1 MSEAAVL
8 EIGQYGLR
16 IALMVAAPLLLASL
30 AVGILVSLVQVA
42 TSLQDATM
50 TFVPKI
56 FAVGLALFLIGPWM
70 MRVLVECARKILM
83 SVPGAV
89 G

>member
-1 MSEAAVL
+1 MSEAAVMEL
-8 EIGQYGLR
+8 GQHALK
-16 IALMVAAPLLLASL
+16 IALLVAAPLLLSSL
-30 AVGILVSLVQVA
+30 IVGIMVSIVQVA
-42 TSLQDATM
+42 TSLQDVTM

-56 FAVGLALFLIGPWM
+56 VIVGVALFLIGPWM
-70 MRVLVECARKILM
+70 MRTLVELAHRILT